1 MQVSQNFKKNLP
13 APRLRG
19 QGYSPKTKSTA
30 IPSALS
36 KADII
41 AVQILS
47 EDGLA
52 LSVIA
57 SQCHLSQRERLSLFV
72 QGERLGQGQ
81 HPGGDVVFLLVV
93 VPDAVGDAVRDD
105 LHLGLAHA
113 PGGDGRS
120 AQTDAGG
127 HKGAAGLAG
136 DRVLVGGDVDA
147 VEAGFRSFRPRLFP

>member
-1 MQVSQNFKKNLP
+1 MQL
-13 APRLRG
+13 
-19 QGYSPKTKSTA
+19 
-30 IPSALS
+30 
-36 KADII
+36 
-41 AVQILS
+41 LS

-52 LSVIA
+52 LSVVA
-57 SQCHLSQRERLSLFV
+57 SQCHLSLWERLSLFV

-81 HPGGDVVFLLVV
+81 HPGRDVVFLLVV
-93 VPDAVGDAVRDD
+93 VPDAVRDD